1 MTSPCSLITVS
12 CSAHPSGF
20 PSEFDALLHLPPK
33 PECCHLSPRLLPH
46 LHFCPLCSLLNTIS
60 RKIVKTQ
67 INSKPL
73 LKILLCLPSLLEQ
86 EMLET
91 SQQPRRSCV
100 THGLFLLFH
109 RSVFPLPPLHFLH
122 PASKNCVLSPL
133 RGSPQ
138 AVRLLSSLTST
149 PPSEAS
155 FLIPY
160 PTP

>member
-1 MTSPCSLITVS
+1 MTSPCSPTTFS

-20 PSEFDALLHLPPK
+20 PSKFDALLHLPPK

-67 INSKPL
+67 INSKAL
-73 LKILLCLPSLLEQ
+73 FKILLCLPSLLEQ

-100 THGLFLLFH
+100 AHLLFLLFH

-138 AVRLLSSLTST
+138 AVQLLSSLTST